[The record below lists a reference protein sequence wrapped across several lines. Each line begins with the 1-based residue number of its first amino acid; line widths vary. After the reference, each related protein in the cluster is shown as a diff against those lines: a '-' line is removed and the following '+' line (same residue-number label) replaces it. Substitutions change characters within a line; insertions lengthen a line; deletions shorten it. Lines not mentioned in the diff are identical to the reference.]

1 MSFLEHIASCNTFR
15 AEGYRPLL
23 LGTTRIGWMRH
34 DNAAV
39 LRRFP
44 DIFAVTERDVA
55 LVAGGGFEAL
65 SAAID
70 RVIEALLAEGC
81 IDKWRHEDF
90 AVRPRWGEAPL
101 FKLDR
106 GAVAF
111 FGIRS
116 YGVHL
121 NGVRRDGTGRND
133 GALKLWIG
141 RRAADKKVAPNKLDN
156 MVAGGIGHGHGLVE
170 TLIKEAGEEAALPPA
185 LVAHAVPVGA
195 LTYRMATELGM
206 REDVLF
212 VFDLDIPADF
222 TPRNTDGEIAEFQL
236 MPARDIIARVRESD
250 DFKFNVNLVIIDF
263 ALRNGLITPD
273 DEPDYVAIVTG
284 LRQPLD

>member
-1 MSFLEHIASCNTFR
+1 MSFVDHIASCNTYR
-15 AEGYRPLL
+15 AEGFRPLL
-23 LGTTRIGWMRH
+23 LGGTRIGWVRH
-34 DNAAV
+34 DNATS
-39 LRRFP
+39 LQRFP
-44 DIFAVTERDVA
+44 AVFAVSEQAVT
-55 LVAGGGFEAL
+55 LVTGGGFDAL
-65 SAAID
+65 SAAVD
-70 RVIEALLAEGC
+70 GVIEALVAEGR

-90 AVRPRWGEAPL
+90 AVAPRWGQKPL

-121 NGVRRDGTGRND
+121 NGIRRDGDTLG
-133 GALKLWIG
+133 LWIG

-170 TLIKEAGEEAALPPA
+170 TLIKEAGEEADLPPD
-185 LVAHAVPVGA
+185 VASRAVPVGA
-195 LTYRMATELGM
+195 LTYRMATKAGM

-212 VFDLDIPADF
+212 VFDIELPPEF
-222 TPRNTDGEIAEFQL
+222 VPRNTDGEIAEFRL
-236 MPARDIIARVRESD
+236 MPAREVVAGVRDGDE
-250 DFKFNVNLVIIDF
+250 FKFNVNLVIIDF
-263 ALRNGLITPD
+263 ALRHGLITA
-273 DEPDYVAIVTG
+273 DEPDYLAIVTG

>member
-1 MSFLEHIASCNTFR
+1 MSFLAHIVTCNTYR
-15 AEGYRPLL
+15 AENFRPLR
-23 LGTTRIGWMRH
+23 LGATRIGWVRH
-34 DNAAV
+34 DNAA
-39 LRRFP
+39 LLQLFP
-44 DIFAVTERDVA
+44 AVFAVSERDVA
-55 LVAGGGFEAL
+55 LIAGGGFDAL
-65 SAAID
+65 STAVD
-70 RVIEALLAEGC
+70 GVIEALVAEGR

-90 AVRPRWGEAPL
+90 AVAPRWGQPPL

-106 GAVAF
+106 GAVGF

-121 NGVRRDGTGRND
+121 NGIRRDAD
-133 GALKLWIG
+133 ALKLWVG
-141 RRAADKKVAPNKLDN
+141 RRAGDKKVAPNKLDN
-156 MVAGGIGHGHGLVE
+156 MVAGGIGYGHGLVE

-185 LVAHAVPVGA
+185 LTAHAVPVGA
-195 LTYRMATELGM
+195 LTYRMANTAGM

-222 TPRNTDGEIAEFQL
+222 TPRNTDGEIAEFHL
-236 MPARDIIARVRESD
+236 MPVRDIVARVRDSD

-273 DEPDYVAIVTG
+273 EPDYLAIVTG

>member
-1 MSFLEHIASCNTFR
+1 MSFLDHIATCNTYR
-15 AEGYRPLL
+15 AEDYRPLR
-23 LGTTRIGWMRH
+23 LGATRIGWVRH
-34 DNAAV
+34 DNAAM
-39 LRRFP
+39 LQRFP
-44 DIFAVTERDVA
+44 EVFAVSEREVA
-55 LVAGGGFEAL
+55 LIAGGGFAGL
-65 SAAID
+65 SAAVD
-70 RVIEALLAEGC
+70 GVIETLVAEGR

-121 NGVRRDGTGRND
+121 NGVRRDGAGRDD
-133 GALKLWIG
+133 GALRLWIG
-141 RRAADKKVAPNKLDN
+141 RRAGDKKVAPNKLDN

-185 LVAHAVPVGA
+185 LMAGAVPVGA
-195 LTYRMATELGM
+195 LTYRMATKLGM

-212 VFDLDIPADF
+212 VFDLDVPADF
-222 TPRNTDGEIAEFQL
+222 IPRNTDGEIAEFHL
-236 MPARDIIARVRESD
+236 MPAREIVARVRGSE

-263 ALRNGLITPD
+263 ALRYGLITPD